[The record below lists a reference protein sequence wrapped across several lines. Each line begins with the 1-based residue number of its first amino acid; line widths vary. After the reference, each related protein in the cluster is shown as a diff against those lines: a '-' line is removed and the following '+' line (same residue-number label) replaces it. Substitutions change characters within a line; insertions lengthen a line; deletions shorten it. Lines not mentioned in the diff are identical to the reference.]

1 MFFVGFLLFQLT
13 EGYTTHYG
21 ATPSPMSNPGSR
33 AMSIGF
39 TVMLLSVSAGIMIHS
54 GAGGFGLL
62 LLCFTG
68 VLAGANLVAVGVSM
82 TDVPAAFGGARALG
96 AFVIRWNT
104 AAAVGLV
111 MASCA
116 VTVVS
121 GETEPVLC
129 IAMFT
134 LLLLGVSL
142 INVGARA
149 E

>member
-1 MFFVGFLLFQLT
+1 
-13 EGYTTHYG
+13 
-21 ATPSPMSNPGSR
+21 MSNPGSR
-33 AMSIGF
+33 AMCTGF
-39 TVMLLSVSAGIMIHS
+39 TVMLLSVSAGIIIHS

-68 VLAGANLVAVGVSM
+68 VLVAVGVSM
-82 TDVPAAFGGARALG
+82 TDVPAAFGGAHALG
-96 AFVIRWNT
+96 ANT